1 MALKFDMT
9 EKEFKVRFNLRF
21 IGGFRWEEELD
32 DRLKD
37 AYDKDDYSRVLE
49 ILSTLDTM
57 HPYIPLYTM
66 MMYARSASSLEDV
79 GKAVEAGKLASETAW
94 RKYGGTIWF
103 DDFYMLLVHHSC
115 DVFLPVQ
122 ADLME
127 LKSSIADDAREKNE
141 NLVDELKRLRQPL
154 SQQAVNNLKAHI
166 GCINAKAN
174 EDIDSI
180 DAFIKSLQDAHS
192 AVINHYFE
200 VCEKERYFSES
211 LKEGAL
217 LQLETIL
224 LNLKKKEDKT
234 GWSKYLV
241 EALRSGLL
249 KLESIQQH
257 IVADHYWA
265 NHADEKEELINR
277 IAELQQT
284 INSNCDESDHLRTQ
298 INELQALKAED
309 TSAEINVT
317 SLRQNVLKSQNELNS
332 LGFFKRK
339 EKKALQQQIDSLEK
353 ELASENE
360 KAGEERQ
367 KKDKEYDEKINPL
380 LVEVNRLETQT
391 KECTDEVEKLEHQ
404 LSYGI
409 D

>member
-1 MALKFDMT
+1 M
-9 EKEFKVRFNLRF
+9 
-21 IGGFRWEEELD
+21 
-32 DRLKD
+32 
-37 AYDKDDYSRVLE
+37 
-49 ILSTLDTM
+49 
-57 HPYIPLYTM
+57 
-66 MMYARSASSLEDV
+66 
-79 GKAVEAGKLASETAW
+79 
-94 RKYGGTIWF
+94 RK
-103 DDFYMLLVHHSC
+103 
-115 DVFLPVQ
+115 
-122 ADLME
+122 
-127 LKSSIADDAREKNE
+127 
-141 NLVDELKRLRQPL
+141 
-154 SQQAVNNLKAHI
+154 
-166 GCINAKAN
+166 
-174 EDIDSI
+174 
-180 DAFIKSLQDAHS
+180 
-192 AVINHYFE
+192 
-200 VCEKERYFSES
+200 
-211 LKEGAL
+211 
-217 LQLETIL
+217 
-224 LNLKKKEDKT
+224 
-234 GWSKYLV
+234 
-241 EALRSGLL
+241 
-249 KLESIQQH
+249 
-257 IVADHYWA
+257 
-265 NHADEKEELINR
+265 KEELINR